1 MWLWQLIQIMS
12 SKFSSED
19 FNRFWLTDSLSDL
32 FLPQW
37 NTQFSAALWTRSS
50 TAAMTVT
57 GDSCDRLLSN
67 LCPVSFENF
76 PKTTWCPTLG
86 VFTIPMDVP
95 AGCYIFLSIC
105 TYPVSKIHVTP
116 KYEQAPRAP
125 LYFYARL
132 LFIYVANFLFA
143 LVGSLHFTVVDLE
156 RETETE
162 IFVSYERFTCLLRLP
177 CAFGPPS
184 YLHWIV
190 E

>member
-12 SKFSSED
+12 SEFFGDNQTLKVSP
-19 FNRFWLTDSLSDL
+19 LSDL
-32 FLPQW
+32 SSLQS

-50 TAAMTVT
+50 TAATTVT
-57 GDSCDRLLSN
+57 GESSDRLLSN

-95 AGCYIFLSIC
+95 AGCYILLSIC
-105 TYPVSKIHVTP
+105 TYPVSKIHLTP

-143 LVGSLHFTVVDLE
+143 LVGSLHFLW
-156 RETETE
+156 
-162 IFVSYERFTCLLRLP
+162 
-177 CAFGPPS
+177 
-184 YLHWIV
+184 WI
-190 E
+190 

>member
-12 SKFSSED
+12 SKFFGDNQTIKVS
-19 FNRFWLTDSLSDL
+19 RLSDL
-32 FLPQW
+32 SSLQS

-57 GDSCDRLLSN
+57 GDSSDRLLSN
-67 LCPVSFENF
+67 CCPVSFENF

-95 AGCYIFLSIC
+95 AGCFILLSIC

-162 IFVSYERFTCLLRLP
+162 IFVSYERFTCLLQMP